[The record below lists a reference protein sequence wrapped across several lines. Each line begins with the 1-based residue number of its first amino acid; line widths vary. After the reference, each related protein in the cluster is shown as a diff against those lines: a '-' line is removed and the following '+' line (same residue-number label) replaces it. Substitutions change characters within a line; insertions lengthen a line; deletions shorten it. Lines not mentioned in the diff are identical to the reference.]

1 MTDSELIK
9 MAEKAGFHAAV
20 IDTKDIPVDG
30 SFRKFCEENRC
41 GKYDANYSCPPACGT
56 PQEVHQRLMEKKK
69 ALVLQMTYEI
79 GSYENQ
85 KAIQNGRN
93 MLNKSVLAL
102 AEALRQEGM
111 NCLTLGYG
119 GCSFCSPCRQVT
131 GEPCVFPEKRISCIS
146 AYCIDVAKLAEHCN
160 LEFAW
165 IPEKL
170 YMFGMI
176 AIA

>member
-56 PQEVHQRLMEKKK
+56 PQEVHQRLLEKKK

-102 AEALRQEGM
+102 AEALRQLAAPGDVMLFKGSRGM
-111 NCLTLGYG
+111 KM
-119 GCSFCSPCRQVT
+119 
-131 GEPCVFPEKRISCIS
+131 E
-146 AYCIDVAKLAEHCN
+146 LA
-160 LEFAW
+160 LEQFMKK
-165 IPEKL
+165 ES
-170 YMFGMI
+170 
-176 AIA
+176 